1 MRLAIIAAALL
12 PFLSSTALAGNDRSR
27 PEVIVRGFIAEVRS
41 GRDPD
46 LAGKYLADRVLA
58 HQITS
63 EGETTIERTPAEY
76 AAHVREFAAAFGAFR
91 LTLEQLVAQRDLVFV
106 RWKQQGLHLQSLSGE
121 APTGGPLIE
130 ITSVVYRVQKGR
142 IVEYWLQTDRK
153 GMEIQLER
161 LVGNEKGNP
170 SSP

>member
-1 MRLAIIAAALL
+1 MKLAIIAAASL
-12 PFLSSTALAGNDRSR
+12 PFLSSSANAGNKHAR
-27 PEVIVRGFIAEVRS
+27 PEAIVRGFIAQVRS

-58 HQITS
+58 HQVTS
-63 EGETTIERTPAEY
+63 EGETTIERTPADY
-76 AAHVREFAAAFGAFR
+76 AAHVREFVAAFGSYR
-91 LTLEQLVAQRDLVFV
+91 LTLEQLIAQRGLVFV

-130 ITSVVYRVQKGR
+130 ITSVVYRVKNGR

-161 LVGNEKGNP
+161 LVRMGR
-170 SSP
+170 